1 MTRMSQR
8 QTSPQD
14 HGRLQQP
21 ETQTDVP
28 LQNTSANP
36 HADSASDNDT
46 SERPVR
52 EKLKKT
58 SIAAMPKY
66 GVIPARDDA
75 EGDGDDV
82 MTSHNLADGNT
93 LGEEGA
99 QDGQESRG
107 RSSRKRSFEDL
118 KTTESQEIDNTAENS
133 SEHTRKRSRDVKV
146 GEPRKE
152 GGEEPSSL
160 GASVEEQME
169 GKVDDEALSES
180 AEDKAIEEAGTPP
193 SNDEPAD
200 HVMRESAL
208 SPRKKRSRD
217 AIEEEID
224 REQKI
229 AATEET
235 RARKRSQEEEREQ
248 ARPTAT
254 PSEDTAEVE
263 SSNGDPVSP
272 KETSGSSEKDREN
285 EVNLPW
291 AHTKLMLILS

>member
-1 MTRMSQR
+1 MTRTSQR

-14 HGRLQQP
+14 HGLLQPSESQSDLRA
-21 ETQTDVP
+21 QS
-28 LQNTSANP
+28 TSANR

-66 GVIPARDDA
+66 GIILARDDA
-75 EGDGDDV
+75 EDDGDDV
-82 MTSHNLADGNT
+82 MASQNLEEGPT
-93 LGEEGA
+93 LGEESD
-99 QDGQESRG
+99 QDAQESRG
-107 RSSRKRSFEDL
+107 RPSRKRSFEDI
-118 KTTESQEIDNTAENS
+118 KTTESHEMDNIEERS
-133 SEHTRKRSRDVKV
+133 SGHTRKRSRDVKV

-152 GGEEPSSL
+152 GGGRTSSL
-160 GASVEEQME
+160 GASVEEQ
-169 GKVDDEALSES
+169 KDEIDHEVLSEP
-180 AEDKAIEEAGTPP
+180 AKGKAIEEDDTPP

-200 HVMRESAL
+200 HVMRESAF

-217 AIEEEID
+217 RFEEEID

-248 ARPTAT
+248 ARPTAPT
-254 PSEDTAEVE
+254 GEEKVKE
-263 SSNGDPVSP
+263 SSNGHPVSP
-272 KETSGSSEKDREN
+272 KEPLGSTEKDKED
-285 EVNLPW
+285 EVNL
-291 AHTKLMLILS
+291 S